1 MSDTAKPKT
10 VGDKLSAAEINDDL
24 PIVLTAGATI
34 NGATLPVPCYIK
46 AADSEIYAC
55 DANDTDALK
64 FIGFAISNST
74 DGNDITFQTK
84 GIVSGFTGLTVGSN
98 YYVQDTVG
106 TIGVTPST
114 SNIILVGIAISA
126 TELMIKKD
134 LIQAYITDN
143 TAHLT
148 TIVGGTNAKLVTITC
163 GFRPKKIYGYA
174 YGLYSP
180 GSGGGSGGAMFT
192 CDGVGNQ
199 MCHQSAK
206 VGTTALG
213 EMSFESIVIFY
224 NFNGDCIYKIINIT
238 STGFDIQI
246 YNYGTTDICVNSSTL
261 KFWVEGD

>member
-1 MSDTAKPKT
+1 MSDTARPKT

-126 TELMIKKD
+126 TELMIQKAP
-134 LIQAYITDN
+134 IQAYIIDGTTHSTN
-143 TAHLT
+143 ITA
-148 TIVGGTNAKLVTITC
+148 GTNTKLVTITC
-163 GFRPKKIYGYA
+163 GFRPRSIRGKANTTTTVIGTIGQADFMCDANENQKCYMPETAAVKDHGESKEGQIISIY
-174 YGLYSP
+174 
-180 GSGGGSGGAMFT
+180 
-192 CDGVGNQ
+192 
-199 MCHQSAK
+199 
-206 VGTTALG
+206 
-213 EMSFESIVIFY
+213 E
-224 NFNGDCIYKIINIT
+224 FNGTSYYKIINIT
-238 STGFDIQI
+238 STGFDVQI
-246 YNYGTTDICVNSSTL
+246 YNGGSTDFGVTGSNIH
-261 KFWVEGD
+261 FWIESI